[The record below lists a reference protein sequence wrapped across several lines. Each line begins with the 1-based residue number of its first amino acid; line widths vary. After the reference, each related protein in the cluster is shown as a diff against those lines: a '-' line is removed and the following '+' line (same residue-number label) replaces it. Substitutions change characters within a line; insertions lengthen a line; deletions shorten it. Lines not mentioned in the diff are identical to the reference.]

1 MIARRY
7 LAPMRHL
14 LLATTLA
21 LASAATAQSDSANA
35 ANARRFAEAFER
47 GDYEA
52 MHDQLGGPLA
62 LIFRPSVLKDSFGQ
76 MRNSLGTPHLDS
88 LVKRSPTNYRL
99 FFSYAYDPTESD
111 PFNVVLSKKARI
123 VGLGNSRSRMRFT
136 TDSVARPMPSDAE
149 LRSTLDTYLNEKHQ
163 RASFDGCVLLLDS
176 GRVRYSSCLG
186 LADRRTGE
194 TLTDTTLFE
203 LASCSKPFTASAI
216 LRLMEQGRLR
226 LDDRVQQHLPELP
239 YRDVTLRQLLAH
251 TGGLPDYMEL
261 LEKHWPKDR
270 IATNADVLAALV
282 QHTPKPVF
290 KPGKREEYSNTGYV
304 LLASVIERITG
315 HTYAQAMDELLF
327 RPAGLERTRV
337 YNTRRSGEVIPA
349 YAYGSLRDSTGAFHL
364 PDSIP
369 DEDYVRWL
377 DGITGDGTVNSNLHD
392 LALWDAALRKGSV
405 LSLASQDTMT
415 TLQRTRKG
423 EPTETGLGWFIDGGG
438 NNERVAHHSGGW
450 PGYATFVLRFLDR
463 PLTVVVLSNTAY
475 MRVDRIAKR
484 VAEVGLGK

>member
-1 MIARRY
+1 MRRLLFATAIA
-7 LAPMRHL
+7 
-14 LLATTLA
+14 LATVA
-21 LASAATAQSDSANA
+21 RAQSDSANA
-35 ANARRFAEAFER
+35 ATARRFAEAFER

-52 MHDQLGGPLA
+52 MHDELGGPLA
-62 LIFRPSVLKDSFGQ
+62 LLFRPSVLKNSFGQ
-76 MRNSLGTPHLDS
+76 MRASLGTPRLDS
-88 LVKRSPTNYRL
+88 LVKRSPTSYRL

-111 PFNVVLSKKARI
+111 PFNMVLSKKARI
-123 VGLGNSRSRMRFT
+123 VGLGNRPSKLLFAK
-136 TDSVARPMPSDAE
+136 DSVARPVPSDAE
-149 LRSTLDTYLNEKHQ
+149 LRSTIDAYLNDKHE
-163 RASFDGCVLLLDS
+163 RAAFDGCVLLLDS
-176 GRVRYSSCLG
+176 GRMRYSTCLG
-186 LADRRTGE
+186 LADRRAGE

-216 LRLMEQGRLR
+216 MRLVEQGRLR

-239 YRDVTLRQLLAH
+239 YRAITIRQLLSH
-251 TGGLPDYMEL
+251 TGGLADYMGL

-282 QHTPKPVF
+282 THKPKPDF
-290 KPGKREEYSNTGYV
+290 KAGKSEEYSNTGYV
-304 LLASVIERITG
+304 LLACVIERITG
-315 HTYAQAMDELLF
+315 RTYGQALDELLF
-327 RPAGLERTRV
+327 RPAGLHRTRV

-349 YAYGSLRDSTGAFHL
+349 YAYGSMRDSTGVFHL

-369 DEDYVRWL
+369 QEDYVRWL
-377 DGITGDGTVNSNLHD
+377 DGITGDGTVNSNLRD

-405 LSLASQDTMT
+405 LSLATQDTMH
-415 TLQRTRKG
+415 TLQRTKNG
-423 EPTETGLGWFIDGGG
+423 EPTSTGLGWFIDGGG

>member
-1 MIARRY
+1 
-7 LAPMRHL
+7 MRHL
-14 LLATTLA
+14 LLATTLV
-21 LASAATAQSDSANA
+21 LASAATAQNDSANA
-35 ANARRFAEAFER
+35 ATARRFAEAFER

-52 MHDQLGGPLA
+52 MHDELGGPLA
-62 LIFRPSVLKDSFGQ
+62 LLFRPSVLKNSFGQ
-76 MRNSLGTPHLDS
+76 MSAALGTPHLDS
-88 LVKRSPTNYRL
+88 LVKRNPTSYRL
-99 FFSYAYDPTESD
+99 FFSYGYDPTESD
-111 PFNVVLSKKARI
+111 AFNVVLSKKARI
-123 VGLGNSRSRMRFT
+123 VGLGNRPSKLLFAK
-136 TDSVARPMPSDAE
+136 DSVARAVPTDAE
-149 LRSTLDTYLNEKHQ
+149 LRSTLDAYLNDKHT
-163 RASFDGCVLLLDS
+163 RASFDGCVLLIDS

-216 LRLMEQGRLR
+216 MRLMEQGRLR

-239 YRDVTLRQLLAH
+239 YRDVTIRHLLSH
-251 TGGLPDYMEL
+251 TGGLADYMEL
-261 LEKHWPKDR
+261 LEKHWNRER

-282 QHTPKPVF
+282 QHKPKPDF

-304 LLASVIERITG
+304 LLACVIERITG
-315 HTYAQAMDELLF
+315 RTYAQALDELLF
-327 RPAGLERTRV
+327 RPAGLQRTRV

-349 YAYGSLRDSTGAFHL
+349 YAYGSMRDSTGTFHL

-369 DEDYVRWL
+369 DQDFVRWL

-392 LALWDAALRKGSV
+392 LARWDAALRSGTV
-405 LSLASQDTMT
+405 LSFAAQDSMT
-415 TLQRTRKG
+415 TLQRTSKG

-438 NNERVAHHSGGW
+438 TNERVAHHSGGW

-463 PLTVVVLSNTAY
+463 PLTVVVLSNTSY

>member
-1 MIARRY
+1 
-7 LAPMRHL
+7 MRHL

-21 LASAATAQSDSANA
+21 VTAAANAQNDSANA
-35 ANARRFAEAFER
+35 ATARRFAEAFER

-52 MHDQLGGPLA
+52 MHDELGGPLA
-62 LIFRPSVLKDSFGQ
+62 LLFRPSVLKSSFGQ
-76 MRNSLGTPHLDS
+76 MRAALGTPRLDS
-88 LVKRSPTNYRL
+88 LVKRSPTSYRL
-99 FFSYAYDPTESD
+99 FFSYAYDPTETD
-111 PFNVVLSKKARI
+111 PIGVTVSKKARI
-123 VGLGNSRSRMRFT
+123 VGLGSSRSKLHFAK
-136 TDSVARPMPSDAE
+136 DSVARPVLTDAE
-149 LRSTLDTYLNEKHQ
+149 LRNTLDAYLHDKHA
-163 RASFDGCVLLLDS
+163 RATFDGCVMLLDG
-176 GRVRYSSCLG
+176 GRVRYSNCLG

-194 TLTDTTLFE
+194 ALTDTTLFE

-216 LRLMEQGRLR
+216 LRLAEQGHLR

-239 YRDVTLRQLLAH
+239 YRDVTIRQLLSH
-251 TGGLPDYMEL
+251 TGGLADYMGL
-261 LEKHWPKDR
+261 LEKHWNKER

-282 QHTPKPVF
+282 QHKPKPDF

-304 LLASVIERITG
+304 LLACVIERITG
-315 HTYAQAMDELLF
+315 RAYAQAMNELLF
-327 RPAGLERTRV
+327 RPAGLKRTRV

-349 YAYGSLRDSTGAFHL
+349 YAYGTMRDSTGVFHL

-369 DEDYVRWL
+369 QEDYVRWL

-392 LALWDAALRKGSV
+392 LALWDAALRSGTV
-405 LSLASQDTMT
+405 LSLASQDSMT

-438 NNERVAHHSGGW
+438 EKERVAHHSGGW
-450 PGYATFVLRFLDR
+450 PGYATFMLRFLDR

-484 VAEVGLGK
+484 MAEAGLGR

>member
-1 MIARRY
+1 
-7 LAPMRHL
+7 MRHL

-21 LASAATAQSDSANA
+21 LATATTAQNDSANA
-35 ANARRFAEAFER
+35 ATARRFAEAFER

-52 MHDQLGGPLA
+52 MHDELGGPLA
-62 LIFRPSVLKDSFGQ
+62 LLFRPSVLKNSFGQ
-76 MRNSLGTPHLDS
+76 MSSALGTPHLDS
-88 LVKRSPTNYRL
+88 LVKRSPTSYRL
-99 FFSYAYDPTESD
+99 FFSYGYDPTESD
-111 PFNVVLSKKARI
+111 ALNVVLSKKARI
-123 VGLGNSRSRMRFT
+123 VGMGNRPSKLLFAK
-136 TDSVARPMPSDAE
+136 DSVQRDMPTDTD
-149 LRSTLDTYLNEKHQ
+149 LRSTLDAYLLDKHT
-163 RASFDGCVLLLDS
+163 RAAFDGCVMLIDS

-216 LRLMEQGRLR
+216 MRLTEQGRLR

-239 YRDVTLRQLLAH
+239 YRDVTIRQLLSH

-261 LEKHWPKDR
+261 LEKHWNKER

-282 QHTPKPVF
+282 EHKPKADF

-304 LLASVIERITG
+304 LLACLIERITG
-315 HTYAQAMDELLF
+315 RPYAQAMDELLF

-349 YAYGSLRDSTGAFHL
+349 YAYGSMRDSTGAFHL

-369 DEDYVRWL
+369 DQDFVRWL

-392 LALWDAALRKGSV
+392 FALWDAALRSGTV
-405 LSLASQDTMT
+405 LSFASQDSMT
-415 TLQRTRKG
+415 TVQRTKKG

-438 NNERVAHHSGGW
+438 ANERVAHHSGGW